1 MPGYENLSRMDLTY
15 REDTPR
21 IATREG
27 VELYY
32 ESRGDGIPITMVNPF
47 FLTSP
52 SWRVFSEELEKDY
65 RLLSYDLANHGASSH
80 GGAEPTWEEHME
92 DLVGLLDAL
101 DIESTYLI
109 GVSTS
114 TVLAREM
121 AIKHPD
127 RIKGIV
133 LTGPVFGPK
142 GMRRQRQVQRAWLH
156 TLETRG
162 VAGLYE
168 HMYPEVFSAEMNE
181 FLGSP
186 GYLAFREAFS
196 ALSTV
201 EDLVNGLSQAMKDEH
216 KPEMLAGIQVPA
228 LVVVGDDDFLIGP
241 TAARELAAQFPNGR
255 AEIMPRCGHVP
266 YVDDAETFQA
276 MVDTF
281 IKDVE
286 AHA

>member
-21 IATREG
+21 IPTREG

-32 ESRGDGIPITMVNPF
+32 ESRGEGTPITMVNPF

-52 SWRVFSEELEKDY
+52 SWRVFSEQLEKDY
-65 RLLSYDLANHGASSH
+65 RLLSYDMCNHGASSH
-80 GGAEPTWEEHME
+80 IPEEPTWDEHIT
-92 DLVGLLDAL
+92 DLIGLLDAL
-101 DIESTYLI
+101 EIESTYLI

-114 TVLAREM
+114 TVLARDM

-127 RIKGIV
+127 RIRGLV
-133 LTGPVFGPK
+133 LTGPVFGPR
-142 GMRRQRQVQRAWLH
+142 GMRRQRQVQRAWLR
-156 TLETRG
+156 TLQTHG

-201 EDLVNGLSQAMKDEH
+201 EDLVNGLTHAMKDEH
-216 KPEMLAGIQVPA
+216 KPQMLAGIQAPT
-228 LVVVGDDDFLIGP
+228 LVVIGDDDFLLGS
-241 TAARELAAQFPNGR
+241 TGAKELAEQFPDGR
-255 AEIMPRCGHVP
+255 HEIMPKAGHVP
-266 YVDDAETFQA
+266 YVDDAEHFQA
-276 MVDTF
+276 LVHKF
-281 IKDVE
+281 IGEVE
-286 AHA
+286 ARA